1 MKKPTLRFRQVF
13 EHPTH
18 FKVTRPLGN
27 PIKIAK
33 QGLSPNLM
41 GRLRKFAEGGETP
54 EPTQQDILN
63 LEDLVASRALDVEP
77 PPQFDA
83 RPPQE
88 TRPLRT
94 AEEVQQSIDYIK
106 NLGLGPEGTP
116 VDVIRHG
123 QVAQTPIE
131 TLPVVVPERVSAQPI
146 VTEAPRISAGSLM
159 GPPAPV
165 APVMQSDVAKPKL
178 DTVSDLQQML
188 AEEKAKPNP
197 DADMVAQLEG
207 ALSEQGKPA
216 ATPVATTTIAAPV
229 ASRQAGMVGK
239 PAAPVAAALAQTTSE
254 LVLPKEFDVGKPLT
268 VEAYRAAKEANK
280 GRSDQEIALGLIRQ
294 YAPNAEPP
302 PDFDKLLTPPPE
314 GASEDTLKKFD
325 AAKDDLA
332 RAIVNQA
339 KVDYDTNKQLLVA
352 NERAQAQRLIN
363 AEKDRATADAL
374 VARRDAL
381 AKAVEGGFKPES
393 LYGGNLAAQIG
404 SALSIAAGAFA
415 SGMTGMPNFALKI
428 YESAVDRD
436 LEVQKAKY
444 NSLVNQYNRL
454 LGDADDAEKLARAD
468 LNDLAA
474 LQVEG
479 IKASSK
485 MRGVAPAAD
494 QMIADLRAKATKE
507 REEVALKQ
515 AQAREAEVKAQLA
528 EPLAKSLVNKR
539 NAAGA
544 RAAAANNLAALRAGQ
559 AERRLNLAELR
570 DQFKRDT
577 QANAI
582 KFSVP
587 DPVDP
592 SNMISVNAPSVTEA
606 NKARSKILN
615 RVTALQRVEQ
625 LSDFMNKP
633 RMIGDKIDPKFIKDV
648 QVRLASVIENYP
660 GLSKGTEQMVT
671 QAQAMLLKDSASDI
685 PLPAVRWADVLGL
698 TSRAVDYLRKDGAD
712 GLANAVA
719 MHARQGDPGREEFKR
734 KFGPEGYGGK
744 TALVEPAAAPS
755 VPAGYTALRNPQS
768 GKVQAV
774 PNDKAKA
781 AMAAGWT
788 VP

>member
-1 MKKPTLRFRQVF
+1 MKKPSLRFRQVF

-63 LEDLVASRALDVEP
+63 LEDLAASRALDVEP

-116 VDVIRHG
+116 VEVIRPG

-131 TLPVVVPERVSAQPI
+131 TLPVITPERVTAQPI
-146 VTEAPRISAGSLM
+146 VTAAPRISAGSLM
-159 GPPAPV
+159 GPPAPI
-165 APVMQSDVAKPKL
+165 APVMQSSVVEPVDLVAVEQPVIKPEVEPTTIEKPI
-178 DTVSDLQQML
+178 TEVS
-188 AEEKAKPNP
+188 
-197 DADMVAQLEG
+197 
-207 ALSEQGKPA
+207 A
-216 ATPVATTTIAAPV
+216 ATTAEKPEAVEPV
-229 ASRQAGMVGK
+229 K
-239 PAAPVAAALAQTTSE
+239 PI
-254 LVLPKEFDVGKPLT
+254 DVKVPDTLDVSKPLT
-268 VEAYRAAKEANK
+268 IEQFQQIKADNK
-280 GRSDQEIALGLIRQ
+280 DRSDADVAMALVQR
-294 YAPNAEPP
+294 YAPGAAAP
-302 PDFDKLLTPPPE
+302 PDFDKLLAPPPE
-314 GASEDTLKKFD
+314 GASEDALKRFD
-325 AAKDDLA
+325 AAKEQLA
-332 RAIVNQA
+332 KAIVDQA
-339 KVDYDTNKQLLVA
+339 RVDYDTNRQLLKA
-352 NERAQAQRLIN
+352 NQRAQVQRRIN
-363 AEKDRATADAL
+363 ALKDRETADAL
-374 VARRDAL
+374 AARRDAL

-485 MRGVAPAAD
+485 MRSVAPAAD

-528 EPLAKSLVNKR
+528 EPLAKSLVNQR

-544 RAAAANNLAALRAGQ
+544 RAAAANNFAALRAGQ
-559 AERRLNLAELR
+559 ATERLELTKLR
-570 DQFKRDT
+570 DAFKRET

-587 DPVDP
+587 DPADP
-592 SNMISVNAPSVTEA
+592 SKMISVNAPSVTEA

-615 RVTALQRVEQ
+615 RATALQRVEQ

-719 MHARQGDPGREEFKR
+719 MHAREGDPGREEFKR

-744 TALVEPAAAPS
+744 TALVESTAAPS